1 MLRHPNSRGHYGNL
15 SRLLQPHT
23 QLLCCRSP
31 FLGLGAGGGG
41 YRHAGEGGNA
51 SSINGVSLLTSQL
64 AAVHC
69 RPFGG
74 FGGGGGGCG
83 GGGGG
88 GYSGELLLP
97 HYACLLATSVIVI
110 RHAIVPQLCER
121 QQRRRWAFWF

>member
-1 MLRHPNSRGHYGNL
+1 MQRATTSFQGTAEG
-15 SRLLQPHT
+15 STQAQQPHAV
-23 QLLCCRSP
+23 LCRRSP

-64 AAVHC
+64 ASVHC

-88 GYSGELLLP
+88 GYSGGPLLQHRVRLP
-97 HYACLLATSVIVI
+97 SHICSSTPPYNSAAAV
-110 RHAIVPQLCER
+110 
-121 QQRRRWAFWF
+121 

>member
-1 MLRHPNSRGHYGNL
+1 MLRM
-15 SRLLQPHT
+15 
-23 QLLCCRSP
+23 LCCRSP

-64 AAVHC
+64 ASVHC

-88 GYSGELLLP
+88 GYSGGPLLP
-97 HYACLLATSVIVI
+97 HYAWPPSHTCYSIP
-110 RHAIVPQLCER
+110 HAVAPQQCER
-121 QQRRRWAFWF
+121 QQRQLWASLC